1 VPTPAHRRRTALRLG
16 GRLALVS
23 VVIAAGALVAMTR
36 ASPSPP
42 GAAAPVARV
51 PTASTAPPRDEGR
64 APDATTSV
72 PPAPVVPDPLVD
84 PALDLRAGPVPVP
97 LALHLPSLGVRA
109 DVLGVGLTDEDAMD
123 APQGGLDDPV
133 WGQAFWYRGSA
144 VPGAP
149 STALIA
155 GHVGSRGGP
164 GVFARLG
171 ELVPGDPVVVQDLRT
186 GVGTRFVVTETVE
199 YTLDEAAQP
208 DVMARIYGS
217 GPVAGLQP
225 VPSTDGRAH
234 LTLVTCAGTFTDGTH
249 DLRRVVSAVAQP

>member
-1 VPTPAHRRRTALRLG
+1 MTSLVPRGRAALRLA
-16 GRLALVS
+16 GRLALACGVGATAF
-23 VVIAAGALVAMTR
+23 VIATAPP
-36 ASPSPP
+36 SPSPS
-42 GAAAPVARV
+42 AAEEAVAPA
-51 PTASTAPPRDEGR
+51 ATAPASPRDERRPTG
-64 APDATTSV
+64 ATTPT
-72 PPAPVVPDPLVD
+72 PPAAVVPEPLVD

-109 DVLGVGLTDEDAMD
+109 EVLGVGLTDEDAMD

-144 VPGAP
+144 VPGTA

-164 GVFARLG
+164 GVFARLA
-171 ELVPGDPVVVQDLRT
+171 ELIPGDPIVVQDLRT

-208 DVMARIYGS
+208 EAMTRIYGA
-217 GPVAGLQP
+217 GPVAGLHP
-225 VPSTDGRAH
+225 EPSADGLAH
-234 LTLVTCAGTFTDGTH
+234 LTLVTCSGTFTDGTH
-249 DLRRVVSAVAQP
+249 DRRRVVSAVAQP